1 MQKLNLFSFG
11 EPVPFLDKS
20 EIMEYLESTM
30 MFEKYYSPPID
41 FNGLAKAF
49 YSTSYHSTA
58 INVKKNILLSTVET
72 SGLISRLDLERICV
86 GFFNFRQCLSVC

>member
-30 MFEKYYSPPID
+30 MFSESLLFNVLP
-41 FNGLAKAF
+41 FNG
-49 YSTSYHSTA
+49 
-58 INVKKNILLSTVET
+58 N
-72 SGLISRLDLERICV
+72 
-86 GFFNFRQCLSVC
+86 QC

>member
-1 MQKLNLFSFG
+1 MAKIKPLQFWRT
-11 EPVPFLDKS
+11 VPFLDKS

-49 YSTSYHSTA
+49 YSTS
-58 INVKKNILLSTVET
+58 LP
-72 SGLISRLDLERICV
+72 
-86 GFFNFRQCLSVC
+86 FNGNQC